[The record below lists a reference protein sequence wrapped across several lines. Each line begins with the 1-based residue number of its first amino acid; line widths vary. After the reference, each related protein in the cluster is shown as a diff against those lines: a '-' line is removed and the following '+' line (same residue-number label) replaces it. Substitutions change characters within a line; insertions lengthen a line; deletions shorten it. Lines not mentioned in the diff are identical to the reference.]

1 MHHYEKKNILTN
13 LKVQPR
19 KKKFTKTWISGFS
32 SSKLVAFE
40 YLMFDVG
47 KQVEYLMQ
55 LVCQVLMQEWRSLLI
70 KVNNNY
76 KASEKYLLKTFKLHF
91 NMHE

>member
-47 KQVEYLMQ
+47 KQVEYLTQ
-55 LVCQVLMQEWRSLLI
+55 LVCQVLMQELTYF
-70 KVNNNY
+70 VNQS
-76 KASEKYLLKTFKLHF
+76 KQ
-91 NMHE
+91 

>member
-1 MHHYEKKNILTN
+1 
-13 LKVQPR
+13 
-19 KKKFTKTWISGFS
+19 
-32 SSKLVAFE
+32 
-40 YLMFDVG
+40 MFDVG
-47 KQVEYLMQ
+47 KQVEYLTQ
-55 LVCQVLMQEWRSLLI
+55 LVCQVLMQELTYLLI

>member
-1 MHHYEKKNILTN
+1 MHHYEKKKHFNQ
-13 LKVQPR
+13 LKGSAQ

-47 KQVEYLMQ
+47 KQVEYLTQ
-55 LVCQVLMQEWRSLLI
+55 LVCQVLMQELTYF
-70 KVNNNY
+70 VNQS
-76 KASEKYLLKTFKLHF
+76 KQ
-91 NMHE
+91 